1 MQNNEVMRQINAFA
15 MQDGVVLG
23 LWGAG
28 SLTAFRWSFAMPF
41 FSTLYMVMLLGTPLF
56 AYWLTLRFRRTT
68 VEGGAFPFLR
78 GFLHSLLMGF
88 YASIWIALVIF
99 VYLSYFDM
107 GRIFLDY
114 GQMLCAPEM
123 QQSLREA
130 GMQPMIDA
138 LSAGHGAEGVAHTLQ
153 QIGVAN
159 YAVLPIYL
167 CILFGPL
174 LAVLIGWGAR
184 RSPRNYRA

>member
-1 MQNNEVMRQINAFA
+1 MVVCNAFFLHIIYGDA
-15 MQDGVVLG
+15 
-23 LWGAG
+23 AG
-28 SLTAFRWSFAMPF
+28 HTALR
-41 FSTLYMVMLLGTPLF
+41 LLADAAVSPHHC
-56 AYWLTLRFRRTT
+56 
-68 VEGGAFPFLR
+68 
-78 GFLHSLLMGF
+78 LHSLLTGS

-153 QIGVAN
+153 RIGVAN
-159 YAVLPIYL
+159 YAFLPIYL
-167 CILFGPL
+167 RMLFGPL
-174 LAVLIGWGAR
+174 LPVLIGWGAR